1 MIYIKKIFLY
11 FLFVLILS
19 SCQSIRDNLSMKKK
33 EGVDEF
39 LIEKK
44 NPLVVPPEFS
54 KLPVPKSQEEETEN
68 DIDNNEDLDLSKV
81 LTETETTEQTKS
93 SNELEKSIS
102 NILNKK

>member
-19 SCQSIRDNLSMKKK
+19 SCQNIRDNLSMKKK

-68 DIDNNEDLDLSKV
+68 DIDNEEDLDLSKV
-81 LTETETTEQTKS
+81 LTETKTTEQTKS